1 MKLKLVP
8 VFLARLDFI
17 SELQIIN
24 KCSLFKVM
32 VTRILV
38 MMMMTFLCL
47 TRKQVTV
54 VEMLYVLFSSFQ
66 ILTFIVI
73 IRQL

>member
-8 VFLARLDFI
+8 VLLARLDFI

-47 TRKQVTV
+47 TRKEVTV

>member
-47 TRKQVTV
+47 TRKEVTV
-54 VEMLYVLFSSFQ
+54 VEML
-66 ILTFIVI
+66 
-73 IRQL
+73 